1 MSTQQTQHAQI
12 QGPPWALDCNTIK
25 VCLKTPVR
33 GVISHSLFLQTK
45 RINRYRVRL
54 RFCHIPSED
63 RKFYTELGWGL
74 RNRLAQ
80 TLLEPEQHIS
90 NCSYL
95 MISNLSLQ
103 EIPHKDTL
111 IMTHIINVVLPI
123 GSFLNTLYPNFLYVS
138 ENQSLLYIYSK
149 NVSIFKRWKVHRMK
163 IYHFRLTPRY
173 CGVFSLSSPLAW
185 QFLLMDGRWCTSE
198 HRDSFYQNTLTII
211 LLSTT

>member
-95 MISNLSLQ
+95 MISNLFFTGDPTQ
-103 EIPHKDTL
+103 RYAYNDTHHK
-111 IMTHIINVVLPI
+111 
-123 GSFLNTLYPNFLYVS
+123 
-138 ENQSLLYIYSK
+138 
-149 NVSIFKRWKVHRMK
+149 
-163 IYHFRLTPRY
+163 
-173 CGVFSLSSPLAW
+173 CGVAHRELFKHTLPKFPLCK
-185 QFLLMDGRWCTSE
+185 RKSVI
-198 HRDSFYQNTLTII
+198 TLHIF
-211 LLSTT
+211 